1 MRRFLLL
8 STSFLAV
15 AGCSDSLPLQTSDAP
30 APALNVAA
38 APTAG
43 RYAVLLKGGA
53 AADLAGRVA
62 ALGGTVELMHEGAG
76 VAIIAGLSDHA
87 ALSLEGSAS
96 VDLIIED
103 FEYQGASNMM
113 EPMVEMASG
122 TSVLG
127 DAQSQANPAT
137 AAFYPRQWH
146 HRVIGA
152 NVAWANGRLGSPAVD
167 VFILDS
173 GVDETYID
181 LAGLVD
187 MSRAVSFVPS
197 DNALIARFFPGR
209 APTSDLN
216 GHGSHVASTVSSRAL
231 ANAGVTSR
239 VTLVPVKVLGATGS
253 GSFSGILNGILY
265 AADQQADV
273 INASV
278 GALFPRRGNKD
289 FTKLLDQVTQYARN
303 AGVTMVIAAGND
315 GALIH
320 PSMNALYGAFCST
333 RNVICVAATGPNAG
347 PLNGPFTGIDRPAI
361 YTNYGQQHVDVAA
374 PGGNWAEDAKGNI
387 VSAIGV
393 WAACSKTTLVFDKTL
408 TPPGEEVKDPP
419 AGDWK
424 LHQCAALPQ
433 FTFTLGNLG
442 TSMASPHVAGLAALL
457 VEQYGRNPGA
467 IEAAIQN
474 SADDVLEFGK
484 PGKDDYYGHG
494 RINVARALGL

>member
-15 AGCSDSLPLQTSDAP
+15 AACSDSLPLETSAAPSLSVASAP
-30 APALNVAA
+30 AAS
-38 APTAG
+38 

-53 AADLAGRVA
+53 TKFAEQAV
-62 ALGGTVELMHEGAG
+62 ALGGTVELLHERSGI
-76 VAIIAGLSDHA
+76 AIVSGLSDAA
-87 ALSLEGSAS
+87 ALALGANSS
-96 VDLIIED
+96 VDLLVED
-103 FEYQGASNMM
+103 FEYQGVANTI
-113 EPMVEMASG
+113 EPMVEIATG
-122 TSVLG
+122 TSLVG
-127 DAQSQANPAT
+127 EAQSQTNPAT

-146 HRVIGA
+146 LRAIGA

-173 GVDETYID
+173 GIDQTYID

-187 MSRAVSFVPS
+187 MSRAKSFVPS
-197 DNALIARFFPGR
+197 DDALITRFFPGR
-209 APTSDLN
+209 AATSDLN
-216 GHGSHVASTVSSRAL
+216 GHGSHVASTVASRAL

-253 GSFSGILNGILY
+253 GSFTGILNGLLY

-273 INASV
+273 VNASV
-278 GALFPRRGNKD
+278 GALFPRRGEHD
-289 FTKLLDQVTQYARN
+289 FTKLLNAVTRYARQ
-303 AGVTMVIAAGND
+303 AGVTVVVAAGND
-315 GALIH
+315 GAELH
-320 PSMNALYGAFCST
+320 PSQNALYGAFCST
-333 RNVICVAATGPNAG
+333 QNVICVSATGPNAG
-347 PLNGPFTGIDRPAI
+347 PLNGPWTGIDRPAI
-361 YTNYGQQHVDVAA
+361 YSNYGQQHVDVAA
-374 PGGNWAEDAKGNI
+374 PGGNYAVNEKGEV

-408 TPPGEEVKDPP
+408 TPPGKEVTDPP

-467 IEAAIQN
+467 ITDAIQS
-474 SADDVLEFGK
+474 SADDILEFGK
-484 PGKDDYYGHG
+484 PGMDDHYGHG
-494 RINVARALGL
+494 RINIARALGL

>member
-8 STSFLAV
+8 PTTLLAV
-15 AGCSDSLPLQTSDAP
+15 AACSDSLPLETSAAPSLSVASAP
-30 APALNVAA
+30 AAS
-38 APTAG
+38 

-53 AADLAGRVA
+53 TKFAEQVS
-62 ALGGTVELMHEGAG
+62 ALGGTIELMHEGAG
-76 VAIIAGLSDHA
+76 IAIVAGLSDA
-87 ALSLEGSAS
+87 GALTLERSAT
-96 VDLIIED
+96 VDQLVED
-103 FEYQGASNMM
+103 FEYQGAANVI

-122 TSVLG
+122 TSLLG
-127 DAQSQANPAT
+127 EAQSQANPAI

-146 HRVIGA
+146 LRAIGA
-152 NVAWANGRLGSPAVD
+152 DIAWKNGRLGSSAVD

-173 GVDETYID
+173 GIDEKYVD

-187 MSRAVSFVPS
+187 MSRAKSFVPS
-197 DNALIARFFPGR
+197 DDALIARFFPGR
-209 APTSDLN
+209 VPTSDLN

-231 ANAGVTSR
+231 ANAGVTSK

-253 GSFSGILNGILY
+253 GSFTGILNGLLY

-273 INASV
+273 VNASV
-278 GALFPRRGNKD
+278 GALFPRRGEHD
-289 FTKLLDQVTQYARN
+289 FTKLLDAVTRYARK
-303 AGVTMVIAAGND
+303 AGVTVVVAAGNE
-315 GALIH
+315 AAPLH
-320 PSMNALYGAFCST
+320 PSQNALYGAFCST
-333 RNVICVAATGPNAG
+333 QNVICVSATGPNSG
-347 PLNGPFTGIDRPAI
+347 PLNGPWTGVDRPAI
-361 YTNYGQQHVDVAA
+361 YSNFGQQHVDVAA
-374 PGGNWAEDAKGNI
+374 PGGNYAVNAKGEV

-393 WAACSKTTLVFDKTL
+393 WAACSKTTLVFDKAL
-408 TPPGEEVKDPP
+408 RAPGQPAGEDPK
-419 AGDWK
+419 GDWK

-467 IEAAIQN
+467 ITAAIQN

-484 PGKDDYYGHG
+484 PGMDDYYGRG

>member
-8 STSFLAV
+8 SASLLV
-15 AGCSDSLPLQTSDAP
+15 AACSDSLPLQNPSTPTLSLAST
-30 APALNVAA
+30 AA
-38 APTAG
+38 TA

-53 AADLAGRVA
+53 SNFAAQVA
-62 ALGGTVELMHEGAG
+62 AAGGTVELLHERSGI
-76 VAIIAGLSDHA
+76 AIVAGLSDA
-87 ALSLEGSAS
+87 GALRLERSAN
-96 VDLIIED
+96 VEMLVED
-103 FEYQGASNMM
+103 FHYQGAANVI
-113 EPMVEMASG
+113 EPMVEMATG
-122 TSVLG
+122 TSLLG
-127 DAQSQANPAT
+127 DIESQANPAT
-137 AAFYPRQWH
+137 AAFFPRQWH
-146 HRVIGA
+146 HRAIGA
-152 NVAWANGRLGSPAVD
+152 DVAWKNGRLGSPNVD

-173 GVDETYID
+173 GIDQSYID

-187 MSRAVSFVPS
+187 MSRAKSFVPS
-197 DNALIARFFPGR
+197 DDALIARFFPGR

-253 GSFSGILNGILY
+253 GSFTGILNGILY

-278 GALFPRRGNKD
+278 GALFPRRGEND
-289 FTKLLDQVTQYARN
+289 FTKLLDAVTRYARS
-303 AGVTMVIAAGND
+303 AGVTMVVAAGND
-315 GALIH
+315 GAPLH

-333 RNVICVAATGPNAG
+333 NNVICVSATGPNAG
-347 PLNGPFTGIDRPAI
+347 PLNGPWTGVDRWAL

-374 PGGNWAEDAKGNI
+374 PGGNYALNDKNQV

-408 TPPGEEVKDPP
+408 RPAGQPPAEETP

-424 LHQCAALPQ
+424 LHQCAAQPQ

-467 IEAAIQN
+467 ITAAIQN

-484 PGKDDYYGHG
+484 PGNDDYYGHG